1 MYVQVFL
8 LLTFL
13 ERRKEIIPTDIHPD
27 KVTLPPVTIVVPCWN
42 EENTVAKTV
51 GSLLAL
57 DYPKDKLHILLVDDG
72 SVDNTWNE
80 MQKFK
85 DTPQIEMIQKENG
98 GKHTAMN
105 IGIQNAKTPFIGCL
119 DADSFTE
126 PDALRKI
133 MAHFKDPTVMAVSP
147 SILAYKP
154 ENFIQKAQN
163 VQYDMAVFIKKLL
176 GMINGIH
183 VTPGP
188 FSFYRKEVFEK
199 IGLYRKAHN
208 TEDMEIAYRMQVNK
222 MKIAQCHDAFVY
234 SVVPRTI
241 KTLFMQQLRWMYGFI
256 NNTLDYRKYLF
267 KKEYGTFSMFTVP
280 WGTLGAFSVI
290 IFFVISTISIISRVV
305 KYAQQLLV
313 TDFFVPSLSTRVAID
328 PFFIDTRPLT
338 FITILLTISVFG
350 MVLAGMRMRQ
360 KQPLPNIS
368 FLYFLLVYS
377 VIAPFWF
384 LKALYNTLLS
394 RETTWR

>member
-1 MYVQVFL
+1 
-8 LLTFL
+8 
-13 ERRKEIIPTDIHPD
+13 
-27 KVTLPPVTIVVPCWN
+27 
-42 EENTVAKTV
+42 
-51 GSLLAL
+51 
-57 DYPKDKLHILLVDDG
+57 
-72 SVDNTWNE
+72 
-80 MQKFK
+80 
-85 DTPQIEMIQKENG
+85 
-98 GKHTAMN
+98 
-105 IGIQNAKTPFIGCL
+105 
-119 DADSFTE
+119 
-126 PDALRKI
+126 
-133 MAHFKDPTVMAVSP
+133 
-147 SILAYKP
+147 
-154 ENFIQKAQN
+154 
-163 VQYDMAVFIKKLL
+163 
-176 GMINGIH
+176 
-183 VTPGP
+183 
-188 FSFYRKEVFEK
+188 
-199 IGLYRKAHN
+199 
-208 TEDMEIAYRMQVNK
+208 
-222 MKIAQCHDAFVY
+222 
-234 SVVPRTI
+234 
-241 KTLFMQQLRWMYGFI
+241 MYGFI

-290 IFFVISTISIISRVV
+290 IFFVISTVSIISRVV